1 MTQILL
7 AGAIA
12 IAVSI
17 LLTPVLIKDGKVL
30 KEFDKPMNAAI
41 FALNNEYGPGM
52 SIVTNDKE
60 ASESWTHFDY
70 KEKL

>member
-1 MTQILL
+1 MNKYQ
-7 AGAIA
+7 
-12 IAVSI
+12 V
-17 LLTPVLIKDGKVL
+17 IKDGKVL

-52 SIVTNDKE
+52 SIVTDDKD
-60 ASESWTHFDY
+60 ASETWTHFEY

>member
-1 MTQILL
+1 MNKYQ
-7 AGAIA
+7 
-12 IAVSI
+12 V
-17 LLTPVLIKDGKVL
+17 IKDGKVL

-52 SIVTNDKE
+52 SIVTDDKE
-60 ASESWTHFDY
+60 ATETWTHIEY